1 MNCRIISVQIET
13 FMNEKETCHS
23 HSNSNFHA
31 ILVTESEGGDVFRK
45 KDDKTITRVS
55 LTLNRNSSQVN

>member
-1 MNCRIISVQIET
+1 
-13 FMNEKETCHS
+13 MNEKETCHS